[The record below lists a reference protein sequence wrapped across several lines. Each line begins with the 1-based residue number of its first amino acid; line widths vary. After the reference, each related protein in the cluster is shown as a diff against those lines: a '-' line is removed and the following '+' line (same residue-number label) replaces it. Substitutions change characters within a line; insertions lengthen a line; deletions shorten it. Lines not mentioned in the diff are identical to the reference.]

1 MKALP
6 IRTRLTTWY
15 FVFVAGALIGFA
27 ALALA
32 VMRQS
37 IYATVDE
44 QLEDRSHALQV
55 LIARSGGEDLADAVR
70 EHNELQSSSQLLQV
84 SDGGGKF
91 LYRSPVMER
100 LGVPAAEANQRQF
113 ANVEYGDVPLRILS
127 STVSVGGQRFIVQV
141 AEPMDDYLEALERF
155 RTAMFIG
162 IPVLLLLAAGGGYW
176 MSTRALRPVDQIT
189 QAAQMINPH
198 DLSQRVTVPQTGD
211 ELQRLAE
218 TVNQMLQR
226 IESAVARITQFTAD
240 ASHELRTPVALIRT
254 RAEVTLA
261 KPRNVDQY
269 RDALKEL
276 LAESERTTALIE
288 NLMTLARAD
297 TGSETLNFNRTDI
310 GEIAREVST
319 QAQTLSEAK
328 QLHWSVAIP
337 DAAIWVR
344 GDADALRRLLLILV
358 DNAVKYTPPAGS
370 ISLALQSNGSHAEIR
385 VRDNG
390 IGISADDLPHIF
402 DRFYRADKARSR
414 ELGGT
419 GLGLSIGRWIAN
431 AHGGDI
437 QVETSTPNGT
447 TFVVRLPIAKAS

>member
-15 FVFVAGALIGFA
+15 FLFVAVALIGFA
-27 ALALA
+27 AFALA

-55 LIARSGGEDLADAVR
+55 LIARSGGEDLADAIR

-84 SDGGGKF
+84 SNGSGKF

-100 LGVPAAEANQRQF
+100 LGVPAAEANQGQF
-113 ANVEYGDVPLRILS
+113 ANVEYGDLPLRILS
-127 STVSVGGQRFIVQV
+127 STVSMGGRQFIVQV

-162 IPVLLLLAAGGGYW
+162 IPVLLAIAAAGGYW

-189 QAAQMINPH
+189 HAAQMINPQ
-198 DLSQRVTVPQTGD
+198 DLSQRVTVPETGD

-218 TVNQMLQR
+218 TLNQMLQR

-261 KPRNVDQY
+261 KPRSSDQY
-269 RDALKEL
+269 RDALKQV

-288 NLMTLARAD
+288 DLMTLARAD
-297 TGSETLNFNRTDI
+297 TGSETLNFQMLDVSDL
-310 GEIAREVST
+310 ARQVCA
-319 QAQTLSEAK
+319 QAQTLAEAK
-328 QLHWSVAIP
+328 QLHWSASIP
-337 DAAIWVR
+337 ESAIWAR
-344 GDADALRRLLLILV
+344 GDAHALRRLLLILI
-358 DNAVKYTPPAGS
+358 DNAVKYTPSTGTV
-370 ISLALQSNGSHAEIR
+370 SLALQRNGDCAEIR
-385 VRDNG
+385 VRDTG
-390 IGISADDLPHIF
+390 IGISETDSPHIF

-431 AHGGDI
+431 AHSGGV
-437 QVETSTPNGT
+437 QVESSTPKGT
-447 TFVVRLPIAKAS
+447 TFLVYLPLAA

>member
-6 IRTRLTTWY
+6 ISTRLTTWY
-15 FVFVAGALIGFA
+15 FLFVAVALIGFA
-27 ALALA
+27 ALALT

-55 LIARSGGEDLADAVR
+55 LIARSGGEDLSDAVR

-84 SDGGGKF
+84 SDGAGKF

-100 LGVPAAEANQRQF
+100 LGVPANQRQF
-113 ANVEYGDVPLRILS
+113 ANVAYGDLPLRILS

-155 RTAMFIG
+155 RTAMFIS

-176 MSTRALRPVDQIT
+176 MSTRALRPVDRIT
-189 QAAQMINPH
+189 HAAQMINPQ
-198 DLSQRVTVPQTGD
+198 DLSRRVIVPQTGD

-218 TVNQMLQR
+218 TLNQMLQR

-261 KPRNVDQY
+261 KPRNIDQY
-269 RDALKEL
+269 RDALKEV

-310 GEIAREVST
+310 GDIAREVST
-319 QAQTLSEAK
+319 QAQTLSDAK

-344 GDADALRRLLLILV
+344 GDANALRRLLLILV

-370 ISLALQSNGSHAEIR
+370 ISLALQRNGSHAEIR
-385 VRDNG
+385 VRNNG

-447 TFVVRLPIAKAS
+447 TFVVRLPIAG

>member
-6 IRTRLTTWY
+6 ISTRLTTWY
-15 FVFVAGALIGFA
+15 FLFVAVALIGFA
-27 ALALA
+27 ALALT

-55 LIARSGGEDLADAVR
+55 LIARSGGEDLSDAVR

-84 SDGGGKF
+84 SDGAGKF

-100 LGVPAAEANQRQF
+100 LGVPAAQANQRQF
-113 ANVEYGDVPLRILS
+113 ANVAYGDLPLRILS

-155 RTAMFIG
+155 RTAMFIS

-176 MSTRALRPVDQIT
+176 MSTRALRPVDRIT
-189 QAAQMINPH
+189 HAAQMINPQ
-198 DLSQRVTVPQTGD
+198 DLSRRVIVPQTGD

-218 TVNQMLQR
+218 TLNQMLQR

-261 KPRNVDQY
+261 KPRNIDQY
-269 RDALKEL
+269 RDALKEV

-310 GEIAREVST
+310 GDIAREVST
-319 QAQTLSEAK
+319 QAQTLSDAK

-344 GDADALRRLLLILV
+344 GDANALRRLLLILV

-370 ISLALQSNGSHAEIR
+370 ISLALQRNGSHAEIR
-385 VRDNG
+385 VRNNG

-447 TFVVRLPIAKAS
+447 TFVVRLPIAG

>member
-1 MKALP
+1 MKTLP

-15 FVFVAGALIGFA
+15 FLFVAAALIGFA

-44 QLEDRSHALQV
+44 QLEDRSHALQA

-84 SDGGGKF
+84 SNGGGKF

-100 LGVPAAEANQRQF
+100 LGVPAAQANQKRF
-113 ANVEYGDVPLRILS
+113 ANVEYGDLPLRILS

-189 QAAQMINPH
+189 HAAQMINPQ
-198 DLSQRVTVPQTGD
+198 DLSQRVTVLQTGD

-218 TVNQMLQR
+218 TLNQMLQK

-261 KPRNVDQY
+261 KPRSVDQY
-269 RDALKEL
+269 RDALKEV

-297 TGSETLNFNRTDI
+297 TGSETLSFNRTDI
-310 GEIAREVST
+310 GDIAREVST

-337 DAAIWVR
+337 DAAIWLR
-344 GDADALRRLLLILV
+344 GDANALRRLLLILI

-370 ISLALQSNGSHAEIR
+370 ISLALQRNGSHAEIR

-447 TFVVRLPIAKAS
+447 TFVVRLPIAG

>member
-6 IRTRLTTWY
+6 ISTRLTTWY
-15 FVFVAGALIGFA
+15 FLFVAVALIGFA
-27 ALALA
+27 ALALT

-55 LIARSGGEDLADAVR
+55 LIARSGGEDLSDAVR

-84 SDGGGKF
+84 SDGAGKF

-100 LGVPAAEANQRQF
+100 LGVPAAQANQRQF
-113 ANVEYGDVPLRILS
+113 ANVAYGDLPLRILS

-155 RTAMFIG
+155 RTAMFIS

-176 MSTRALRPVDQIT
+176 MSTRALRPVDRIT
-189 QAAQMINPH
+189 HAAQMINPQ
-198 DLSQRVTVPQTGD
+198 DLSRRVIVPQTGD

-218 TVNQMLQR
+218 TLNQMLQR

-261 KPRNVDQY
+261 KPRNIDQY
-269 RDALKEL
+269 RDALKEV

-288 NLMTLARAD
+288 NLMTLARSD

-310 GEIAREVST
+310 GDIAREVST
-319 QAQTLSEAK
+319 QAQTLSDAK

-344 GDADALRRLLLILV
+344 GDANALRRLLLILV

-370 ISLALQSNGSHAEIR
+370 ISLALQRNGSHAEIR
-385 VRDNG
+385 VRNNG

-447 TFVVRLPIAKAS
+447 TFVVRLPIAG

>member
-6 IRTRLTTWY
+6 ISTRLTTWY
-15 FVFVAGALIGFA
+15 FLFVAVALIGFA
-27 ALALA
+27 ALALT

-55 LIARSGGEDLADAVR
+55 LIARSGGEDPSDAVR

-84 SDGGGKF
+84 SDGAGKF

-100 LGVPAAEANQRQF
+100 LGVPAAQANQRQF
-113 ANVEYGDVPLRILS
+113 ANVAYGDLPLRILS

-155 RTAMFIG
+155 RTAMFIS

-176 MSTRALRPVDQIT
+176 MSTRALRPVDRIT
-189 QAAQMINPH
+189 HAAQMINPQ
-198 DLSQRVTVPQTGD
+198 DLSRRVIVPQTGD

-218 TVNQMLQR
+218 TLNQMLQR

-261 KPRNVDQY
+261 KPRNIDQY
-269 RDALKEL
+269 RDALKEV

-310 GEIAREVST
+310 GDIAREVST
-319 QAQTLSEAK
+319 QAQTLSDAK

-344 GDADALRRLLLILV
+344 GDANALRRLLLILV

-370 ISLALQSNGSHAEIR
+370 ISLALQRNGSHAEIR
-385 VRDNG
+385 VRNNG

-402 DRFYRADKARSR
+402 DRFYRTDKARSR

-447 TFVVRLPIAKAS
+447 TFVVRLPIAG

>member
-6 IRTRLTTWY
+6 ISTRLTTWY
-15 FVFVAGALIGFA
+15 FLFVAVALIGFA
-27 ALALA
+27 ALALI

-55 LIARSGGEDLADAVR
+55 LIARSGGEDLSDAVR

-84 SDGGGKF
+84 SDGAGKF

-113 ANVEYGDVPLRILS
+113 TNVEYGDLPLRILS

-155 RTAMFIG
+155 RTAMFIS

-176 MSTRALRPVDQIT
+176 MSTRALRPVDRIT
-189 QAAQMINPH
+189 HAAQMINPQ
-198 DLSQRVTVPQTGD
+198 DLSRRVIVPQTGD

-218 TVNQMLQR
+218 TLNQMLQK

-261 KPRNVDQY
+261 KPRNNDQY
-269 RDALKEL
+269 RDALKEV

-310 GEIAREVST
+310 GDIAREVST

-337 DAAIWVR
+337 DAAIWLR
-344 GDADALRRLLLILV
+344 GDANALRRLLLILI

-370 ISLALQSNGSHAEIR
+370 ISLALQRNGSHAEIR

-447 TFVVRLPIAKAS
+447 TFVVRLPIAG

>member
-15 FVFVAGALIGFA
+15 FLFVAVALIGFA
-27 ALALA
+27 ALALT

-55 LIARSGGEDLADAVR
+55 LIARSGGEDLSDAVR

-84 SDGGGKF
+84 SNGSGKF

-100 LGVPAAEANQRQF
+100 LGVPAAEANQGQF
-113 ANVEYGDVPLRILS
+113 ANVEYGDLPLRILS

-155 RTAMFIG
+155 RTAMFIS

-176 MSTRALRPVDQIT
+176 MSTRALRPVDRIT
-189 QAAQMINPH
+189 HAAQMINPQ
-198 DLSQRVTVPQTGD
+198 DLSRRVIVPQTGD

-218 TVNQMLQR
+218 TLNQMLQR

-261 KPRNVDQY
+261 KPRNIDQY
-269 RDALKEL
+269 RDALKEV

-310 GEIAREVST
+310 GDIAREVST
-319 QAQTLSEAK
+319 QAQTLSDAK

-344 GDADALRRLLLILV
+344 GDANALRRLLLILV

-370 ISLALQSNGSHAEIR
+370 ISLALQRNGSHAEIR
-385 VRDNG
+385 VRNNG

-447 TFVVRLPIAKAS
+447 TFVVRLPIAG

>member
-6 IRTRLTTWY
+6 ISTRLTTWY
-15 FVFVAGALIGFA
+15 FLFVAVALIGFA
-27 ALALA
+27 ALALI

-55 LIARSGGEDLADAVR
+55 LIARSGGEDLSDAVR

-84 SDGGGKF
+84 SDGAGKF

-100 LGVPAAEANQRQF
+100 LGVPAAQANQRQF
-113 ANVEYGDVPLRILS
+113 ANVAYGDLPLRILS

-155 RTAMFIG
+155 RTAMFIS

-176 MSTRALRPVDQIT
+176 MSTRALRPVDRIT
-189 QAAQMINPH
+189 HAAQMINPQ
-198 DLSQRVTVPQTGD
+198 DLSRRVIVPQTGD

-218 TVNQMLQR
+218 TLNQMLQR

-261 KPRNVDQY
+261 KPRNIDQY
-269 RDALKEL
+269 RDALKEV

-310 GEIAREVST
+310 GDIAREVST
-319 QAQTLSEAK
+319 QAQTLSDAK

-344 GDADALRRLLLILV
+344 GDANALRRLLLILV

-370 ISLALQSNGSHAEIR
+370 ISLALQRNGSHAEIR
-385 VRDNG
+385 VRNNG

-447 TFVVRLPIAKAS
+447 TFVVRLPIAG

>member
-15 FVFVAGALIGFA
+15 FLFVAVALIGFA
-27 ALALA
+27 AFALA

-55 LIARSGGEDLADAVR
+55 LIARSGGEDLADAIR

-84 SDGGGKF
+84 SDGAGKF

-100 LGVPAAEANQRQF
+100 LGVPAAQANQRQF
-113 ANVEYGDVPLRILS
+113 ANVAYGDLPLRILS

-155 RTAMFIG
+155 RTAMFIS

-176 MSTRALRPVDQIT
+176 MSTRALRPVDRIT
-189 QAAQMINPH
+189 HAAQMINPQ
-198 DLSQRVTVPQTGD
+198 DLSRRVIVPQTGD

-218 TVNQMLQR
+218 TLNQMLQR

-261 KPRNVDQY
+261 KPRNIDQY
-269 RDALKEL
+269 RDALKEV

-310 GEIAREVST
+310 GDIAREVST
-319 QAQTLSEAK
+319 QAQTLSDAK

-344 GDADALRRLLLILV
+344 GDANALRRLLLILV

-370 ISLALQSNGSHAEIR
+370 ISLALQRNGSHAEIR
-385 VRDNG
+385 VRNNG

-447 TFVVRLPIAKAS
+447 TFVVRLPIAG

>member
-6 IRTRLTTWY
+6 ISTRLTTWY
-15 FVFVAGALIGFA
+15 FLFVAVALIGFA
-27 ALALA
+27 ALALT

-55 LIARSGGEDLADAVR
+55 LIARSGGEDLSDAVR

-84 SDGGGKF
+84 SDGAGKF

-100 LGVPAAEANQRQF
+100 LGVPAAQANQRQF
-113 ANVEYGDVPLRILS
+113 ANVAYGDLPLRILS

-155 RTAMFIG
+155 RTAMFIS

-176 MSTRALRPVDQIT
+176 MSTRALRPVDRIT
-189 QAAQMINPH
+189 HAAQMINPQ
-198 DLSQRVTVPQTGD
+198 DLSRRVIVPQTGD

-218 TVNQMLQR
+218 TLNQMLQR

-261 KPRNVDQY
+261 KPRNIDQY
-269 RDALKEL
+269 RDALKEV

-310 GEIAREVST
+310 GDIAREVST
-319 QAQTLSEAK
+319 QAQTLSDAK

-344 GDADALRRLLLILV
+344 GDANALRRLLLILV

-370 ISLALQSNGSHAEIR
+370 ISLALQRNGSHAEIR

-447 TFVVRLPIAKAS
+447 TFVVRLPIAG

>member
-1 MKALP
+1 MKAIP
-6 IRTRLTTWY
+6 IRTRLTVWY
-15 FVFVAGALIGFA
+15 FLIVAAALVGFA
-27 ALALA
+27 VFALV

-37 IYATVDE
+37 IYTTVDE
-44 QLEDRSHALQV
+44 QLEDRAHALQSLV
-55 LIARSGGEDLADAVR
+55 AGSGGEGITDEIR
-70 EHNELQSSSQLLQV
+70 EHAELQSGSELLQV
-84 SDGGGKF
+84 SDGSGHF

-100 LGVPAAEANQRQF
+100 LGVPGAKANQHQLES
-113 ANVEYGDVPLRILS
+113 AEYNELPLRVLS
-127 STVSVGGQRFIVQV
+127 TTVTVGGRQFIVQV
-141 AEPMDDYLEALERF
+141 AESMDDYLEALERF
-155 RTAMFIG
+155 RTAMLIG
-162 IPVLLLLAAGGGYW
+162 IPVLLVIATAGGYW
-176 MSTRALRPVDQIT
+176 ISTRALHPVDQIT
-189 QAAQMINPH
+189 HAAQMINPQ

-211 ELQRLAE
+211 ELQRMADTL
-218 TVNQMLQR
+218 NQMLQR
-226 IESAVARITQFTAD
+226 IESAVARIAQFTAD

-261 KPRNVDQY
+261 KPRNSDQY
-269 RDALKEL
+269 RDALKEV

-310 GEIAREVST
+310 GDIAREVST
-319 QAQTLSEAK
+319 QAQTLSDAK

-344 GDADALRRLLLILV
+344 GDANALRRLLLILV

-370 ISLALQSNGSHAEIR
+370 ISLALQRNGSHAEIR

-447 TFVVRLPIAKAS
+447 TFVVRLPIAG